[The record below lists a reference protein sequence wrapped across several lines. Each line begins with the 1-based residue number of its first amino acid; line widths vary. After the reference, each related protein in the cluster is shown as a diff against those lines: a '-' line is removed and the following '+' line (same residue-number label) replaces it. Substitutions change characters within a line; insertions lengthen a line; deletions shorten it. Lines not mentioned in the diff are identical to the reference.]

1 MANVSKLKI
10 GDTSYDVCDAT
21 AREDIANILNI
32 VNPIGKIIH
41 CADCDTEAKVIAKY
55 GGNAWTQIEG
65 RVIIGADSTYTEG
78 STGGSES
85 HTHTA
90 NHNHNLS
97 SNGYAKIY
105 AGHLL
110 NTLAILNDKK
120 SVSQYSGTLSTAS
133 GTGGSDSSTSVCDSG
148 ATLGGTTDTKNV
160 TTSSGSNLM
169 PYQAEYIWKRI
180 S

>member
-10 GDTSYDVCDAT
+10 GDTSYDVCDST
-21 AREDIANILNI
+21 ARNDIANILDI

-41 CADCDTEAKVIAKY
+41 CGDCDTEAKVIAKY
-55 GGNAWTQIEG
+55 GGNSWTQIEG
-65 RVIIGADSTYTEG
+65 RVIIGADTTYTEG
-78 STGGSES
+78 STGGATT

-90 NHNHNLS
+90 NHNHDLS
-97 SNGYAKIY
+97 SNGYAKVY

-110 NTLAILNDKK
+110 NTLAVVTAKK
-120 SVSQYSGTLSTAS
+120 TVTQYTATMSTAS
-133 GTGGSDSSTSVCDSG
+133 GTGGSDSSITNSDSG

>member
-21 AREDIANILNI
+21 AREDIANILDI

-55 GGNAWTQIEG
+55 GGNEWTQIEG

-78 STGGSES
+78 STGGATT

-90 NHNHNLS
+90 NHNHDLS
-97 SNGYAKIY
+97 SNGYAKVY
-105 AGHLL
+105 GGHVL
-110 NTLAILNDKK
+110 NTLAIATAKK
-120 SVSQYSGTLSTAS
+120 SVTQYTGTFSTAS
-133 GTGGSDSSTSVCDSG
+133 GTGGSDASGSCDTG
-148 ATLGGTTDTKNV
+148 AILGGTTDTKNV